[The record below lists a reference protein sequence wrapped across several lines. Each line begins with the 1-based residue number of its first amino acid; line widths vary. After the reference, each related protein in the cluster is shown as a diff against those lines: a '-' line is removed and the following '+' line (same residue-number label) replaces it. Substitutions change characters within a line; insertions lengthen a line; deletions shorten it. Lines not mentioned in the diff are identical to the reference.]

1 MFGGYP
7 YTPYFNP
14 QTGQIM
20 TSGAF
25 QNQYGMQ
32 QGQGM
37 QQNGFQA
44 AQNAQQTMEVVPV
57 QTIQQVEQIG
67 LQPGQRK
74 MVMVQNDAVVALRV
88 ADPVS
93 GLVDTKYFNL
103 VEFDP
108 HAVQTQVAPVN
119 YVTADQLEE
128 RLAAF
133 ADSLK
138 PARAK
143 KDAKEAA
150 E

>member
-1 MFGGYP
+1 MFGSYP

-25 QNQYGMQ
+25 QNQYSMQ

-108 HAVQTQVAPVN
+108 HAVQTQAAPVN

-138 PARAK
+138 PTSK
-143 KDAKEAA
+143 TKKEAA
-150 E
+150 AE

>member
-1 MFGGYP
+1 MFGSYP

-32 QGQGM
+32 QGPGM

-44 AQNAQQTMEVVPV
+44 PQNAQQTMEVVPV

-108 HAVQTQVAPVN
+108 HSVQTQAAPVN
-119 YVTADQLEE
+119 YVTVEQLEE
-128 RLAAF
+128 RFSAF

>member
-1 MFGGYP
+1 
-7 YTPYFNP
+7 
-14 QTGQIM
+14 
-20 TSGAF
+20 
-25 QNQYGMQ
+25 
-32 QGQGM
+32 
-37 QQNGFQA
+37 
-44 AQNAQQTMEVVPV
+44 MEVVPV

-93 GLVDTKYFNL
+93 GLVDTKYYNL

-108 HAVQTQVAPVN
+108 HAVQAQTAPVN
-119 YVTADQLEE
+119 YVTVEQLEE
-128 RLAAF
+128 RLSEF

>member
-1 MFGGYP
+1 MYGGYP
-7 YTPYFNP
+7 YSPYFSP

-20 TSGAF
+20 TPGIQPMQAPSQP
-25 QNQYGMQ
+25 QNSFIGPQSAP
-32 QGQGM
+32 QG
-37 QQNGFQA
+37 
-44 AQNAQQTMEVVPV
+44 MEVVPV

-93 GLVDTKYFNL
+93 GLVDTKYYNL

-108 HAVQTQVAPVN
+108 HAVQAQPAPTN
-119 YVTADQLEE
+119 YVTAEQLEE

-138 PARAK
+138 PACK
-143 KDAKEAA
+143 PKKEAA
-150 E
+150 SE

>member
-7 YTPYFNP
+7 YGPYFNP

-20 TSGAF
+20 TTGA
-25 QNQYGMQ
+25 QPMQ
-32 QGQGM
+32 VPGVP
-37 QQNGFQA
+37 QNGFQPQQNGPQA
-44 AQNAQQTMEVVPV
+44 AQPNMEVVPV

-108 HAVQTQVAPVN
+108 RAVQGQAVPAN
-119 YVTADQLEE
+119 YVTVEQLEE

-138 PARAK
+138 PAAGK
-143 KDAKEAA
+143 SKKEAA